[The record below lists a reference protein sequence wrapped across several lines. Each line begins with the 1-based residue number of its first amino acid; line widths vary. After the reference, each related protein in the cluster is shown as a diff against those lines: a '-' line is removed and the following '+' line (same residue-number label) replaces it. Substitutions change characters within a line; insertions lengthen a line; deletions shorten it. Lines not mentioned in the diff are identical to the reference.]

1 MSSPTSPPSTVM
13 LEILKNCPRGRL
25 TYERQSSYSPIKQ
38 EKTSVAQVLAEKS
51 SDLIVEGNN
60 DENVTTPL
68 AGSLADVS
76 SVLED
81 VTLEMCDLQVQRL
94 ASVIKKIND
103 NRDKTLAKN
112 ENNLISED
120 GDSDS
125 DLTYVWISPLIE
137 EETKE
142 EGSPKLTKL
151 RPKMAKLQLSPRH
164 DLNSIVSQELTQLEA
179 ERKLQVEA
187 KVTERHSI
195 QFLDFCLKSLH
206 TYL

>member
-1 MSSPTSPPSTVM
+1 M
-13 LEILKNCPRGRL
+13 
-25 TYERQSSYSPIKQ
+25 Y
-38 EKTSVAQVLAEKS
+38 
-51 SDLIVEGNN
+51 
-60 DENVTTPL
+60 L

-103 NRDKTLAKN
+103 NRDKTLLTKN
-112 ENNLISED
+112 ENNLNSD
-120 GDSDS
+120 DASDSD

-137 EETKE
+137 EETKKE
-142 EGSPKLTKL
+142 EKSPKLTKL

-164 DLNSIVSQELTQLEA
+164 DLNSIVSKELTQLEA

-195 QFLDFCLKSLH
+195 QFLDFCLKSFLKVLICNLMH
-206 TYL
+206 T